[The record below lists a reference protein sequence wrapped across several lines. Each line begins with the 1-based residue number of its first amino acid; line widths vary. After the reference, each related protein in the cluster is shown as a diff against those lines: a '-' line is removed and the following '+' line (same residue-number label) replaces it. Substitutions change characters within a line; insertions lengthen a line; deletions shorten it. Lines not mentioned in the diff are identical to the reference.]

1 MCEVFYWG
9 FDVGFKDVE
18 VFEFVVEYSWMAPQ
32 TSTMMVMRGFTSTLC
47 FRIFINGSQWV
58 FWVVVVAICIFYKLY
73 CDGRG

>member
-32 TSTMMVMRGFTSTLC
+32 TSTMMVMRGFTFQPCVLGYLSMDLNGC
-47 FRIFINGSQWV
+47 FG
-58 FWVVVVAICIFYKLY
+58 
-73 CDGRG
+73 